1 MEYPVKTGKKGSDGT
16 WTWETKVQ
24 VATALKV
31 TGNQRLV
38 SQKSKVPYDTINLW
52 KKEDWFVQLMQEL
65 KFADRA
71 ELNTKLGSIVNKSI
85 DIVEDRLDHGDYIL
99 DQKTGQIRRKP
110 VNMKDA
116 AKVVNDFVTQQLK
129 IQEQELTQEQE
140 KETIQDTLRMLAQE
154 FSKLNRTAKKNN
166 ATDISYV
173 EVLNAIHEE
182 REEGLQTGSPTLHE
196 QTRSNQETD

>member
-1 MEYPVKTGKKGSDGT
+1 MEYPVKIGKKGSDGT

-38 SQKSKVPYDTINLW
+38 AQKSKVPYDTINLW
-52 KKEDWFVQLMQEL
+52 KKEDWFVQLIQEL

-140 KETIQDTLRMLAQE
+140 KETIQDTLKMLAQE

-173 EVLNAIHEE
+173 EVLNAVHDQ
-182 REEGLQTGSPTLHE
+182 GATS
-196 QTRSNQETD
+196 SSDADNQSESLS